1 MSLKVGWQRM
11 TMKLGVKFI
20 IFHLNV
26 VDMLINLS
34 RHAESAPHIDILN
47 SVNVEIDNSVEEIVA
62 DSDEIKRIEI

>member
-34 RHAESAPHIDILN
+34 RHAESVPHIDILN
-47 SVNVEIDNSVEEIVA
+47 SVNVEIDNSVEEIVS